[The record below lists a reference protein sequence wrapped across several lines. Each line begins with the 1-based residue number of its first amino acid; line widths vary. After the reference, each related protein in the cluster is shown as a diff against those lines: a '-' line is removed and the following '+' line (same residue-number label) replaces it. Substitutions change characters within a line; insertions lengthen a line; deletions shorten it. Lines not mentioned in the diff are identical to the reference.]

1 MKLQT
6 PYSLLSLG
14 PTSQCAERVHLILAK
29 VKGGG
34 MAVHC
39 PKIAIAG
46 PGGSQ
51 ISDIKD
57 TSSSVCPR
65 SLQPESVGSNT

>member
-1 MKLQT
+1 MRGARR
-6 PYSLLSLG
+6 SNISEG
-14 PTSQCAERVHLILAK
+14 EG
-29 VKGGG
+29 GGG

-65 SLQPESVGSNT
+65 SLQPESRIEH